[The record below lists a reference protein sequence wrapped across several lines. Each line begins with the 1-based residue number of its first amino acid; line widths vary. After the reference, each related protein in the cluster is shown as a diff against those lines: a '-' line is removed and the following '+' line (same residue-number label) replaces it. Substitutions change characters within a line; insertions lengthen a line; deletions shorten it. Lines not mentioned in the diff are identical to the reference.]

1 MKKSSKKTSTPALAK
16 KTAPAARKARV
27 ALAPAPQKAAATTAV
42 KKTAPKAILT
52 LISARIDV
60 GFGNTLY
67 LRGEGPGLSWDKGV
81 VMECTGDAQWTLKL
95 SESARPVVFKFLL
108 NDTVW
113 STGEDYTAK
122 PGASAVFAPVF

>member
-1 MKKSSKKTSTPALAK
+1 MKKTTKKTSSTPAPAK
-16 KTAPAARKARV
+16 KSAPAVRKAPV
-27 ALAPAPQKAAATTAV
+27 APAV
-42 KKTAPKAILT
+42 KKTAPKTILT
-52 LISARIDV
+52 TIIANIDV

-95 SESARPVVFKFLL
+95 GESARPVVFKFLL
-108 NDTVW
+108 NDEVW

-122 PGASAVFAPVF
+122 PGASAVLTPAF